1 MCWIVLSIMVK
12 NKVLGKMVG
21 VGVVGQKEDS
31 IEISNDNNA
40 KLKTILLRDFLKMC

>member
-1 MCWIVLSIMVK
+1 
-12 NKVLGKMVG
+12 MVG

-40 KLKTILLRDFLKMC
+40 KLKTILLRDFLKMCWIKHNYQNFGEHK